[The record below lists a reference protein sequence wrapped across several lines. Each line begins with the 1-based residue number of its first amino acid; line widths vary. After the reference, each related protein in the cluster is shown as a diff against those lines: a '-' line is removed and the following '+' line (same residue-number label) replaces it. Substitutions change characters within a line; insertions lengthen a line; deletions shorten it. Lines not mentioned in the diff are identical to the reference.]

1 MMFSKSMGTNSIKN
15 LTYKVYKK
23 LFKINKLLDKDKIG
37 KGGIRTLGSLT
48 LRRFSKPVH
57 SSTLPPSQ

>member
-1 MMFSKSMGTNSIKN
+1 MFSKSMLTNSIKI
-15 LTYKVYKK
+15 LKVYKK
-23 LFKINKLLDKDKIG
+23 RLKINEVLDKVG

-48 LRRFSKPVH
+48 PRRFSKPVH

>member
-1 MMFSKSMGTNSIKN
+1 MFSKSMLTNSIKI

-23 LFKINKLLDKDKIG
+23 RLKINEVLDKVG

-48 LRRFSKPVH
+48 PRRFSKPVH

>member
-1 MMFSKSMGTNSIKN
+1 MFSKSMLTNSIKI
-15 LTYKVYKK
+15 LKVYKK
-23 LFKINKLLDKDKIG
+23 QLKINEVLDKVG

-48 LRRFSKPVH
+48 PRRFSKPVH

>member
-1 MMFSKSMGTNSIKN
+1 MFSKSMLTNSIKN

-23 LFKINKLLDKDKIG
+23 LLKINKVKVLYKVG

-48 LRRFSKPVH
+48 PRRFSKPVH

>member
-1 MMFSKSMGTNSIKN
+1 MFFKSMLTNSIKI

-23 LFKINKLLDKDKIG
+23 LLKINKLLDKDKIG

>member
-1 MMFSKSMGTNSIKN
+1 MLTNSIKN

-23 LFKINKLLDKDKIG
+23 ILKINKLLDKYKVG